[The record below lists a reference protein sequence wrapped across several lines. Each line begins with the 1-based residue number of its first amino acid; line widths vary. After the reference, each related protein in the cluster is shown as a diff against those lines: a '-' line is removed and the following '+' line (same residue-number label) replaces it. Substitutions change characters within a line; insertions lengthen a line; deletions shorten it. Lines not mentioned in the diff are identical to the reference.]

1 MSELGGVDRNL
12 KRVGDVPPAP
22 SGGLTRVGDAPA
34 AAPKLKKIGE
44 VPVATPK
51 LKKVGEVP
59 ATTVETSTNQF
70 YLDIG
75 KYAESDHGDTPVD
88 TKDAREKGYEVKSK
102 DVGYGHKVTSDE
114 DTAGTIHG
122 VKFKNEDGTYI
133 SLTAD
138 NKATILEADM
148 EEKVGV
154 ARKKGWD
161 AELKKLGVTWD
172 DIDSGYQQALTSLAY
187 NIGGSGA
194 AKFKSV
200 IKAANDKDVKAF
212 AKELRRND
220 AGKKTAGMDNR
231 VAKEMFY
238 SGLIKNFSE
247 VSAELPLGSADV
259 AGIPK

>member
-1 MSELGGVDRNL
+1 MSILGGVDRNL

-34 AAPKLKKIGE
+34 SAPKLKKIGE

-51 LKKVGEVP
+51 LKKIGEVP

-88 TKDAREKGYEVKSK
+88 TKDAREKDKEVKSK

-114 DTAGTIHG
+114 GTA
-122 VKFKNEDGTYI
+122 GTYI

-138 NKATILEADM
+138 NKATILKADM
-148 EEKVGV
+148 AEKVGV